1 MSFKNTFCL
10 CSVTLC
16 ERGINF
22 SHLRSISKIPKLTGT
37 DSVLVVYNKIKPHGQ
52 KSHDIHKEEDVPR
65 FKICTTTLYK
75 EIYNYKTSPFS
86 QIKSQMKST
95 LLVYS
100 LIKKYPQVEEESHSE
115 PG

>member
-22 SHLRSISKIPKLTGT
+22 SYLRRISKIPKLTGT
-37 DSVLVVYNKIKPHGQ
+37 DSVLVVYNKINPHGQ
-52 KSHDIHKEEDVPR
+52 KSHDIHKEEDMPR
-65 FKICTTTLYK
+65 FKICTMTLYK
-75 EIYNYKTSPFS
+75 EIYKTSPFC
-86 QIKSQMKST
+86 QIKSQIKST
-95 LLVYS
+95 LLVYR
-100 LIKKYPQVEEESHSE
+100 LIKKYPHLEEESHSE